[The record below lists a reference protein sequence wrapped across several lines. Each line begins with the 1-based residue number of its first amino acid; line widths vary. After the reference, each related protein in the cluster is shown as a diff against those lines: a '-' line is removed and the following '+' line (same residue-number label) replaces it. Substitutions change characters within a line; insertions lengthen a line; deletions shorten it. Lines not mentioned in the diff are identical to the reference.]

1 MKQPMTIAVLYN
13 KPAARFALDPE
24 HKEAEDDTE
33 ISAKEVADALSEK
46 GVAATL
52 VPVTEKTIN
61 DVVDGIHA
69 DLIFNLIEWTG
80 IDAKYAVQTFDR
92 MDGRHLLYT
101 GATKKSYMDSWHK
114 PVTKRA
120 LDALGLPTAA
130 WQMFTSGSEAVDSTL
145 VYPMIVKVSMEHSSV
160 GIEAASIVHTPEQLT
175 TIVKKR
181 IAEYR
186 QPVFAETFLTGR
198 EFQVTL
204 LTKKEGIVVL
214 PPAEIVYTQKTNVPF
229 LTYESRW
236 DEQDKDYDNS
246 IVEVATLS
254 EFLDRQLKTMSLTAF
269 EELGFRDYARFDI
282 RCDANE
288 HPYFLE
294 LNSNPGLGDDE
305 EYGMTL
311 SYKAAGMTFADFIWE
326 IVQSTLRRA

>member
-1 MKQPMTIAVLYN
+1 MNISVLYN
-13 KPAARFALDPE
+13 KPAARFALDAE

-33 ISAKEVADALSEK
+33 ISAKEVAAALSEK
-46 GVAATL
+46 DVVATL
-52 VPVTEKTIN
+52 VPIIETTIN
-61 DVVDGIHA
+61 DVVDGIQA

-92 MDGRHLLYT
+92 MDARHLLYT
-101 GATKKSYMDSWHK
+101 GATKKSYMDSCDKTVMKHQ
-114 PVTKRA
+114 
-120 LDALGLPTAA
+120 LDLLGLPTAT
-130 WQMFTSGSEAVDSTL
+130 WQMFTTGDEAVDPALT
-145 VYPMIVKVSMEHSSV
+145 YPMIVKVSMEHSSV
-160 GIEAASIVHTPEQLT
+160 GIEQESIVHTQEELLK
-175 TIVKKR
+175 VVNKR
-181 IAEYR
+181 IAQYR

-214 PPAEIVYTQKTNVPF
+214 PPAEIVYTQKTDVPF

-236 DEQDKDYDNS
+236 DENDKDYDNS
-246 IVEVATLS
+246 TVSIAKFS
-254 EFLDRQLKTMSLTAF
+254 PSLDQQLKSMSLTAF
-269 EELGFRDYARFDI
+269 GKLGFRDYARFDI
-282 RCDANE
+282 RCDKDE

-311 SYKAAGMTFADFIWE
+311 SYKAASMTFADFIWE
-326 IVQSTLRRA
+326 IVQSALRRA